1 MYVRVICET
10 RECMRVT
17 YTVRACRCIYMYVCV
32 CVCIC
37 ARARSRGCVYTRAC
51 LWVCISREI
60 RSSAIPRVGRTADGP
75 ALGARRPDAP
85 LRRLRDAYAVV
96 GEEILPARASAPT
109 RWRAPRPTAT
119 DATPRALCPSLPSST
134 PRRAARRPLSSI
146 PPPSPRRAAS
156 APLSLRAQPPSR
168 LPVPSPRASRVP
180 RRRHRRRRRC
190 RADAEIHPC
199 KRAAQVKTSA
209 LLSHTGRMSHTR
221 ASFPRAFFR
230 KTNGRIRVTRCC
242 FHERIQGLD
251 YRQLA

>member
-1 MYVRVICET
+1 
-10 RECMRVT
+10 MRVT
-17 YTVRACRCIYMYVCV
+17 YTMRACRCIYMYVCV
-32 CVCIC
+32 RVCIC
-37 ARARSRGCVYTRAC
+37 GRARSRECVYTRAC

-119 DATPRALCPSLPSST
+119 DATPRALCPSLPSPPLPPDARS
-134 PRRAARRPLSSI
+134 AARSPRSPLH
-146 PPPSPRRAAS
+146 RRAAS

-180 RRRHRRRRRC
+180 RHRRRRRC
-190 RADAEIHPC
+190 RGERMRRSTLVNERHKSRPPRVIVAHRPHVAHSC
-199 KRAAQVKTSA
+199 TFSA
-209 LLSHTGRMSHTR
+209 RVLS
-221 ASFPRAFFR
+221 
-230 KTNGRIRVTRCC
+230 K
-242 FHERIQGLD
+242 D
-251 YRQLA
+251 